1 MNKLSFYYIDIMV
14 KKNSYFNSTTIILL
28 GLLLLLLAFA
38 IPLFVNDNKVN
49 NMSKQLDVIEQFYS
63 KKLNKN
69 KKSREKFENK
79 PDSNYKLEFYSMDG
93 CHHCNKF
100 KTTWGKIKVHPEL
113 GKYAIEIGPESPD
126 YDKLCRTHSIRGF
139 PHIQLTKNGVKIS
152 EYKGLRNLEDIY
164 KWVRNNIV

>member
-1 MNKLSFYYIDIMV
+1 MV

>member
-1 MNKLSFYYIDIMV
+1 MNKLSFYYIDIMA

-38 IPLFVNDNKVN
+38 IPLFVNNNKVN
-49 NMSKQLDVIEQFYS
+49 NMSKQLDIIEQFYS
-63 KKLNKN
+63 KKR
-69 KKSREKFENK
+69 REKFENK
-79 PDSNYKLEFYSMDG
+79 PDPNDYKLELYSMNG
-93 CHHCNKF
+93 CHHGNKF

-164 KWVRNNIV
+164 KWVKNNLV

>member
-1 MNKLSFYYIDIMV
+1 MV
-14 KKNSYFNSTTIILL
+14 NKNSYFNSTTIILL
-28 GLLLLLLAFA
+28 GLLLLLLAIS

-63 KKLNKN
+63 KKR
-69 KKSREKFENK
+69 REKFENK
-79 PDSNYKLEFYSMDG
+79 DDTKLEFYSMNG

-113 GKYAIEIGPESPD
+113 GKYAVEIGPESSD
-126 YDKLCRTHSIRGF
+126 YDKLCRTHGIRGF

-152 EYKGLRNLEDIY
+152 EYKGLRNFEDIY
-164 KWVRNNIV
+164 KWVKNNLV